1 MDFALSTEQRLLVES
16 LRAFVE
22 QELYPHEAEVERT
35 GEVRPE
41 LIEAIKA
48 KAIEQGFY
56 AANMPEALGGGG
68 LDHVSTALLERE
80 LGKASFALQYVVA
93 RPSNILQACIGDQIE
108 RYLLPTVR
116 GERLECLAMTEPGAG
131 SDLRAMTTRAEPDGN
146 GYVINGAK
154 HFISLAEHADF
165 TILFAVTGVEE
176 TARGESGRGE
186 SGRGPRK
193 KITSFLVDM
202 GTPGFEVRRG
212 PTPVSHRGHHP
223 CELIFTDCRIGA
235 DQVLGEVG
243 QGFEVAN
250 TWLGATRIWVA
261 ANCVGRAQRAL
272 GLAVKWAATRKQ
284 FGQTI
289 GRFQGTSFKL
299 ADMATEIAAAEFL
312 TFHAAWTMDQGT
324 MTDQD
329 AAMAKL
335 YASEMLGR
343 VTDHALQIYG
353 GMGLMEELP
362 LERLWRD
369 ARVERIW
376 DGTSEIQRHII
387 SRALLRPR
395 GG

>member
-22 QELYPHEAEVERT
+22 QELYPHEQEVEQT
-35 GEVRPE
+35 GEVPQGLDGR
-41 LIEAIKA
+41 IRA
-48 KAIEQGFY
+48 KAIEQGIY
-56 AANMPEALGGGG
+56 AANMPEELGGGG
-68 LDHVSTALLERE
+68 LDHVSTVLLERE
-80 LGKASFALQYVVA
+80 LGKASFALQSIVG
-93 RPSNILQACIGDQIE
+93 RPSNILQACAGAQVE
-108 RYLLPTVR
+108 RYLLPTIR

-131 SDLRAMTTRAEPDGN
+131 SDLRSMSTRAERDGN
-146 GYVINGAK
+146 GYVINGTK
-154 HFISLAEHADF
+154 HFISEAERADF
-165 TILFAVTGVEE
+165 AILFAATGIEE
-176 TARGESGRGE
+176 TARG
-186 SGRGPRK
+186 PKK
-193 KITSFLVDM
+193 KITAFLVDM

-223 CELIFTDCRIGA
+223 CELIFTNCRIGA
-235 DQVLGEVG
+235 DQVLGAEHE
-243 QGFEVAN
+243 GFEVAN
-250 TWLGATRIWVA
+250 TWLGATRLWVA

-272 GLAVKWAATRKQ
+272 KMAVEWAATRKQ

-299 ADMATEIAAAEFL
+299 ADMVTEIAAAEFL
-312 TFHAAWTMDQGT
+312 TLHAGWKMDQGELS
-324 MTDQD
+324 DQD

-343 VTDHALQIYG
+343 VTDHAVQIFG
-353 GMGLMEELP
+353 GMGLMEDMP

-387 SRALLRPR
+387 ARALLRPH

>member
-16 LRAFVE
+16 LRAFVD

-35 GEVRPE
+35 GELRPE
-41 LIEAIKA
+41 LIERIKA

-56 AANMPEALGGGG
+56 AANMPEELGGGG

-80 LGKASFALQYVVA
+80 LGKASFALQSIVG
-93 RPSNILQACIGDQIE
+93 RPSNILQACAGDQVE

-131 SDLRAMTTRAEPDGN
+131 SDLRAMTTRAEPDGSGPDGK

-154 HFISLAEHADF
+154 HFISEAERADF

-176 TARGESGRGE
+176 TARG
-186 SGRGPRK
+186 PRK
-193 KITSFLVDM
+193 KITAFLVDM

-272 GLAVKWAATRKQ
+272 ELAVEWAATRKQ

-312 TFHAAWTMDQGT
+312 TLHAAWKLGQGA

-343 VTDHALQIYG
+343 VTDHAVQIYG
-353 GMGLMEELP
+353 GMGLMEDLP

-387 SRALLRPR
+387 SRALLRPH

>member
-16 LRAFVE
+16 LRAFVD

-35 GEVRPE
+35 GELRPE
-41 LIEAIKA
+41 LIERIKA

-56 AANMPEALGGGG
+56 AANMPEELGGGG

-80 LGKASFALQYVVA
+80 LGKASFALQSIVG
-93 RPSNILQACIGDQIE
+93 RPSNILQACAGDQVE

-146 GYVINGAK
+146 GPDGNGYVINGAK
-154 HFISLAEHADF
+154 HFISEAERADF

-176 TARGESGRGE
+176 TARG
-186 SGRGPRK
+186 PRK
-193 KITSFLVDM
+193 KITAFLVDM

-243 QGFEVAN
+243 RGFEVAN

-272 GLAVKWAATRKQ
+272 DLAVEWAATRKQ

-312 TFHAAWTMDQGT
+312 TLHAAWKLGQGA

-343 VTDHALQIYG
+343 VTDHAVQIYG
-353 GMGLMEELP
+353 GMGLMEDLP

>member
-1 MDFALSTEQRLLVES
+1 MDFALSTEQRLLIES
-16 LRAFVE
+16 LQAFVE
-22 QELYPHEAEVERT
+22 QELYPHEDEVERT
-35 GEVRPE
+35 GELRPE
-41 LIEAIKA
+41 VIEAIKA

-56 AANMPEALGGGG
+56 AANMPEDLGGGG
-68 LDHVSTALLERE
+68 LDPVSTALLERE
-80 LGKASFALQYVVA
+80 LGKASFALQSIIG
-93 RPSNILQACIGDQIE
+93 RPSNILQACTGDQVE

-131 SDLRAMTTRAEPDGN
+131 SDLRAMTTRAERDGN

-154 HFISLAEHADF
+154 HFISEAERADF

-176 TARGESGRGE
+176 TARG
-186 SGRGPRK
+186 PRK
-193 KITSFLVDM
+193 KITAFLVDM

-272 GLAVKWAATRKQ
+272 GLAVEWAATRKQ

-299 ADMATEIAAAEFL
+299 ADMATELAAAEFL
-312 TFHAAWTMDQGT
+312 NLHAAWKIDQGT
-324 MTDQD
+324 LTDQD

-343 VTDHALQIYG
+343 VTDHAVQIYG

-387 SRALLRPR
+387 SRALLRPH